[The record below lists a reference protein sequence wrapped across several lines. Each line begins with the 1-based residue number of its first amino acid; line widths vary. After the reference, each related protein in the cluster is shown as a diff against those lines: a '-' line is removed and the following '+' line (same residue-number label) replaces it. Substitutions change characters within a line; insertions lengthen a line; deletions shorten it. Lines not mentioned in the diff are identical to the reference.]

1 VIAGSVPDTPPFP
14 GGRVK
19 FAPLC
24 NRDLTTATNLSSK
37 VPSDS
42 KAHDPVPAA
51 AWVITPS
58 AGIHSKT
65 GLDMFRTV
73 ARLAAGGLMVAALG
87 TVFPAPALAQPS
99 SSAAPKNPIS
109 VTITGDGLAGPLV
122 ITAEKDPDGF
132 DAVYG
137 EVSWLAGASGVNA
150 SPAAQLLGPKYTAVI
165 AVNGVPKQTY
175 DLYPMA
181 SGGSRAYRPS
191 AQPDKRKT
199 SSAWIYAHLTMASA
213 LRQAGVPVAGGAV
226 NQPGGVGGG
235 VVTSTKQ
242 APADLDQIVGEWRR
256 VVALN
261 GALVILIAAGLFGIS
276 YLIRRKV

>member
-1 VIAGSVPDTPPFP
+1 
-14 GGRVK
+14 
-19 FAPLC
+19 
-24 NRDLTTATNLSSK
+24 
-37 VPSDS
+37 
-42 KAHDPVPAA
+42 
-51 AWVITPS
+51 
-58 AGIHSKT
+58 
-65 GLDMFRTV
+65 MFRTV
-73 ARLAAGGLMVAALG
+73 ASLVAGGLLAAGFGA
-87 TVFPAPALAQPS
+87 VFAAPALAAPS
-99 SSAAPKNPIS
+99 PSPAPKNPVS
-109 VTITGDGLAGPLV
+109 VTITGEGLAEPLV
-122 ITAEKDPDGF
+122 ITAEKDRAGF

-175 DLYPMA
+175 DLYPLA

-199 SSAWIYAHLTMASA
+199 SATWIYAHLTMASA
-213 LRQAGVPVAGGAV
+213 LQQAGVPVAGGPV
-226 NQPGGVGGG
+226 QPGGVGGG
-235 VVTSTKQ
+235 IVATRE
-242 APADLDQIVGEWRR
+242 AAADLDQVVGEWRR